1 MDPRRYS
8 PIEPTYASN
17 DQWQQEMDHPSASAQ
32 MDVLEH
38 QQERPL
44 PSGSMSFVNALIMPH
59 LGQQQL
65 ISDRLVSSSS
75 LSSSSSAMPSVAC
88 RTSDPPAP
96 GNTVSTPVDSSI
108 IPSQLKSPSSLSS
121 FNQAHDY
128 DTGPR
133 KRRPYDRSGIESMS
147 NTTAVKTRHY
157 FSTKQDKF
165 LADKLLESPMHELL
179 QSCRERGQAAPSK
192 ESLHQEIAMEFNQR
206 FKTSVD
212 GPQIKNKIAHMRK
225 RWCTVHDTMS
235 RIDPEDKA
243 SRKMIMDKYPIYQ
256 ILEPISDIMLSTV
269 SRKDVDDGNNGDDS
283 VESTL
288 SDMDDE
294 APEQR
299 LNADS
304 TPSGSVEPGPSLK
317 RCGMEHERER
327 GPERNTKRP
336 GFSGPNVSNFLTDV
350 ENTVRQ
356 QQQQQQQQQQRQQW
370 MTSNERYR
378 AEYDIEVMRGQ
389 IAFLI
394 EAEATKRAELRLEYG
409 LSIDRARIRQL
420 ELELDLEREKVKRL
434 TLERDSFLL

>member
-1 MDPRRYS
+1 MDTRRYS
-8 PIEPTYASN
+8 PVEPTYAPN
-17 DQWQQEMDHPSASAQ
+17 DQWQQEMDRPSTSSQ

-38 QQERPL
+38 QQEPPL

-59 LGQQQL
+59 PGQQQL
-65 ISDRLVSSSS
+65 TSDRLVSSISLSS
-75 LSSSSSAMPSVAC
+75 SSSSSSSAMPSVAR
-88 RTSDPPAP
+88 RTSGPLAP
-96 GNTVSTPVDSSI
+96 GIPVSTPVDSSI
-108 IPSQLKSPSSLSS
+108 IQSQLKSSSLSS

-128 DTGPR
+128 NISPR
-133 KRRPYDRSGIESMS
+133 KRRQYDRSGIESMS
-147 NTTAVKTRHY
+147 NTMAVKTRHY

-192 ESLHQEIAMEFNQR
+192 ESLHQEIAAEFNQR

-269 SRKDVDDGNNGDDS
+269 SRKDVDDSNNGDDS
-283 VESTL
+283 VESPL

-294 APEQR
+294 VPEQR
-299 LNADS
+299 PNADS
-304 TPSGSVEPGPSLK
+304 TASGSVEPGLAPK
-317 RCGMEHERER
+317 RCGMEHERGRER
-327 GPERNTKRP
+327 ERNTKRP
-336 GFSGPNVSNFLTDV
+336 WSSGPNVNNFLTDV
-350 ENTVRQ
+350 ESTVRQ
-356 QQQQQQQQQQRQQW
+356 QQQQQQQQW
-370 MTSNERYR
+370 MNSSERHR
-378 AEYDIEVMRGQ
+378 AEYDIEIMRGQ

-434 TLERDSFLL
+434 TLERGSFLL